1 MRDPILQFTD
11 LRPAEI
17 VMLSWRE
24 DIVIPEDAIL
34 YSPFYF
40 EVA

>member
-1 MRDPILQFTD
+1 MQNPTLQFTD
-11 LRPAEI
+11 LKPSEI

-24 DIVIPEDAIL
+24 DIVIPADAIL
-34 YSPFYF
+34 YGPFYF